1 MGINPQTPDSP
12 VWQCGGRVLVDG
24 NDKGAGVAVGPQR
37 VLTAGHVVGGG
48 QPGTPVSFKPLGGD
62 AVSVIPPIRFAE
74 GLDAAVLDLADTVT
88 CSPVA
93 NASAGERWFVNA
105 TGASNDPVLTGAIT
119 AIGVPITDAMG
130 NRVTVIQLQ
139 VDQELG
145 GFKGYSGGAVL
156 NEQGQVTGLLI
167 EQKPQRIPA
176 RRPEASNVLF
186 ALPIVDVADSLRIDI
201 TLAPPAPILGDVSRS
216 PEGAGPPPST
226 TNVRVEVKVEGPA
239 ERLAP
244 SLQAQPPPPE
254 PPAEAMQPQPLVE
267 PALPAPTLSPGLR
280 RIIGRREEIGKVTGL
295 LQRGDRRLVT
305 LWGPPGVGKSR
316 LSIAIAARSAKAFPE
331 RIWNVKLE
339 TLPVMAEA
347 RLVMRHIM
355 EMLRMPDVRSDDM
368 LDVLSRSLGQRPALL
383 ILDNCEHVTGAVA
396 EIADRLLT
404 TVGELRVLTTS
415 QKPLGVDGEFV
426 FEVMPLDLDDA
437 MRLFMDLAWEGRTP
451 PAQTPHAIIRDICEK
466 VDRIPLAI
474 RLAAAR
480 VRDGDAISEV
490 RDGLDR
496 IIRVLRESPQ
506 FSNRRH
512 QAMETA
518 LDWSYGLLDEDGQRM
533 LRVASVFAAPFD
545 RQAAGHLFGESKT
558 GLGSK
563 TDTVLRALKACA
575 LIQAEEGKHTWLET
589 IRQYGE
595 KKLRQ
600 SGEAT
605 SVNERFARYF
615 LEMAET
621 AANNAHG
628 REELYWLACLDANRD
643 HLRAALAI
651 LAKRPQDVE
660 LRLQL
665 AVALDNFWRRRGYL
679 EWGSDELHQALAS
692 SQAQGRPRALAL
704 VATGRIAARRG
715 DLAGGRR
722 LLDEALAIAGT
733 LHDTGIEASALEAR
747 GFLLHEAGE
756 SAAARPGLDEALEK
770 ARAAGLRWLERSV
783 LNDLG
788 LVAWRLGALPE
799 AEHLFAESLE
809 IAEELG
815 DAIAKGTVLHN
826 VALIKLDQ
834 NDYAAAREAFEAALL
849 ILDYAREVY
858 AVAVIRLNLVRVA
871 VFERRYDDA
880 TAILDEGLA
889 DARRIDA
896 RWLVAWAQELMGLL
910 AETRAL
916 DPLLELPEEER
927 RAALTTAL
935 GHYEHARDRYRELGE
950 GHLHRAAFNLE
961 SAGWIAGY
969 YLDDQEKELRYF
981 EEAAGLYRQAG
992 RESDAQRIDSVIA
1005 GAAATE
1011 RPEALPPPSEGLLR
1025 LEAALEPGG
1034 RNRDLVCEAIRG
1046 TEVYALGQPVDEAGE
1061 APSSDLLHFTI
1072 DSDDGTELTMLPI
1085 FTRGDTMRIAL
1096 LRNPEWQT
1104 LSVLE
1109 INGRALLDNLDP
1121 DVNVVVNPWTPSEF
1135 VLKCGQ
1141 AQDGFTRDQRRL
1153 D

>member
-1 MGINPQTPDSP
+1 MGLSPQAPDSP
-12 VWQCGGRVLVDG
+12 VWQCGGRVLVSG
-24 NDKGAGVAVGPQR
+24 NDKGAGVAVGPCR

-62 AVSVIPPIRFAE
+62 AVSVTPPIRFAE
-74 GLDAAVLDLADTVT
+74 GLDAAALDLADAVT

-130 NRVTVIQLQ
+130 NRVRAIQLQ
-139 VDQELG
+139 VDQDLG

-167 EQKPQRIPA
+167 EQKPQRIPV
-176 RRPEASNVLF
+176 RRPAATNVLF
-186 ALPIVDVADSLRIDI
+186 ALPIADVAKSLRIDVS
-201 TLAPPAPILGDVSRS
+201 LARPAPILGDVSRS
-216 PEGAGPPPST
+216 PEGASPPPST
-226 TNVRVEVKVEGPA
+226 TNVSVEVRVEGPA

-244 SLQAQPPPPE
+244 PLQAQPKPPG
-254 PPAEAMQPQPLVE
+254 PPAEAMQSQALVE
-267 PALPAPTLSPGLR
+267 PMLPAPTLSPGLR
-280 RIIGRREEIGKVTGL
+280 RIIGRKEEIRAIARL

-316 LSIAIAARSAKAFPE
+316 LSIAIAARLANTFQE

-339 TLPVMAEA
+339 AVPAGAKA
-347 RLVMRHIM
+347 RLVVQYMM
-355 EMLRMPDVRSDDM
+355 EMLRMPDVQSKDM
-368 LDVLSRSLGQRPALL
+368 LDVLSRSLGQRPAVL

-396 EIADRLLT
+396 EIADLLLT
-404 TVGELRVLTTS
+404 TVGELRVLATS
-415 QKPLGVDGEFV
+415 QKPVGVDGEFV
-426 FEVMPLDLDDA
+426 FEVMPLDLEDA
-437 MRLFMDLAWEGRTP
+437 MLLFTDLAWEGRAP

-466 VDRIPLAI
+466 VNRIPLAI

-480 VRDGDAISEV
+480 VRDGAAISEV
-490 RDGLDR
+490 CDGLGR
-496 IIRVLRESPQ
+496 VIRVLRESPQ
-506 FSNRRH
+506 FSNPRH

-545 RQAAGHLFGESKT
+545 RQAAGYLFGESKT

-563 TDTVLRALKACA
+563 TDTVLRTLKGRA
-575 LIQAEEGKHTWLET
+575 LIQAEEGWHTWLET

-595 KKLRQ
+595 KKLWR
-600 SGEAT
+600 SGEAM

-628 REELYWLACLDANRD
+628 REELHWLACLEANRD

-651 LAKRPQDVE
+651 LAQRPQDGE
-660 LRLQL
+660 LRLRL
-665 AVALDNFWRRRGYL
+665 AVALETFWWRRGYL

-692 SQAQGRPRALAL
+692 RQAQGRLRALAL
-704 VATGRIAARRG
+704 VAAGRIAGRRG
-715 DLAGGRR
+715 DLGDAST
-722 LLDEALAIAGT
+722 LLDEALTIAGT
-733 LHDTGIEASALEAR
+733 LHDTGLEASALEAK
-747 GFLLHEAGE
+747 GFVMHEVGE
-756 SAAARPGLDEALEK
+756 SAAARPRLEEALQK
-770 ARAAGLRWLERSV
+770 ARAAGLRWLERAA
-783 LNDLG
+783 LNSLG
-788 LVAWRLGALPE
+788 LVARRLGELPE

-815 DAIAKGTVLHN
+815 DAIAKGAVLNN

-834 NDYAAAREAFEAALL
+834 NDYGAARQAFEAALL

-858 AVAVIRLNLVRVA
+858 AVAVIRLNLARVA

-880 TAILDEGLA
+880 SATLDEGLA
-889 DARRIDA
+889 EAQRIGARG
-896 RWLVAWAQELMGLL
+896 LVAWAHELTGWVE
-910 AETRAL
+910 ETRAL
-916 DPLLELPEEER
+916 DILPEPSEEES

-935 GHYEHARDRYRELGE
+935 GHYEHAQDMYWELGD
-950 GHLHRAAFNLE
+950 GWRAAWSLE
-961 SAGWIAGY
+961 SAARVAGY
-969 YLDDQEKELRYF
+969 LSDQEKALRYF

-992 RESDAQRIDSVIA
+992 RENDAQRLDSVIA
-1005 GAAATE
+1005 ETTSTE
-1011 RPEALPPPSEGLLR
+1011 PPEELPLPSEGLLR
-1025 LEAALEPGG
+1025 LEAALEPGE
-1034 RNRDLVCEAIRG
+1034 RDRELVREAIRD
-1046 TEVYALGQPVDEAGE
+1046 TEVYTLGQPVDDVE

-1072 DSDDGTELTMLPI
+1072 DSDDGTVLTMLPI
-1085 FTRGDTMRIAL
+1085 FTRGDTLRVAL
-1096 LRNPEWQT
+1096 LRNPEWQA

-1109 INGRALLDNLDP
+1109 INGRALLDNIDT
-1121 DVNVVVNPWTPSEF
+1121 DVNVVVNPWTSSEF
-1135 VLKCGQ
+1135 VLERGQ
-1141 AQDGFTRDQRRL
+1141 GQDGFTSDQRRQ